1 MLNLKIAKIFYQMA
15 ELYTMKD
22 DQFRPRAYEKAAR
35 LIESMEDDL
44 EDIYKKGGL
53 KGLMAIEGVGKG
65 MAEHIE
71 EYVKTGKIKNF
82 EKLKHD
88 APIDLDSFSSVEG
101 VGPKMLLAL
110 YKNLGVKNIRDLEKA
125 ARAGKVRSLPRFGQK
140 SEENILRSIA
150 LSREHRGRFLLGFVS
165 PIVLKMERELA
176 SAPGVQ
182 NVLACGSFRR
192 RRETIGDIDIL
203 AVARPHRDAKQGG
216 QAKNSRAIMEYFC
229 SMPNVEKIIARGDTK
244 SMVRLDI
251 GIDADLRVVPEK
263 SFGAALQY
271 FTGSKDH
278 NIELRKIAIRQGWK
292 LNEYGLFDKN
302 DKYLAGKTE
311 EEIYKKLGLDWM
323 APEMR
328 ENRGEIELA
337 LAHKLPKIV
346 EYAEVLGDLQ
356 MHTTYSDGAHTVEE
370 MAEVAQKLGR
380 KYIAITDHVGH
391 LKIAGAMDVATIE
404 RQWREIEKLNKKIK
418 KIKILKGCEVD
429 INPDGTIALPDK
441 YLAKFDVVL
450 GSIHSNFKM
459 SRADMTKRLIRAME
473 NPHVDIISHPT
484 GRVIHK
490 RSGYELDLEE
500 IFRAAARTKTILE
513 INSYPD
519 RLDLNDLNIR
529 RAIEHGVKLSL
540 GTDSHSKNQLHN
552 LDLGIAQARRGWA
565 TKKDVVNCMN
575 AEELLKFLHIPK
587 ARL

>member
-1 MLNLKIAKIFYQMA
+1 MLNLKIAKVFSQMA

-22 DQFRPRAYEKAAR
+22 DRFRPRAYEKAAR

-44 EDIYKKGGL
+44 EDIYKKSGV
-53 KGLMAIEGVGKG
+53 KGLMEIEGIGKG

-82 EKLKHD
+82 EKLKKD
-88 APIDLDSFSSVEG
+88 APIDLDSFSSVGG

-110 YKNLGVKNIRDLEKA
+110 YKNLGVKNISDLEKA
-125 ARAGKVRSLPRFGQK
+125 ARAGKVRRLPRFGQK
-140 SEENILRSIA
+140 TEKNILRSIA

-165 PIVLKMERELA
+165 PIVSKMEKDLA

-182 NVLACGSFRR
+182 KILACGSFRR

-203 AVARPHRDAKQGG
+203 ASARD
-216 QAKNSRAIMEYFC
+216 SRAIMEYFV
-229 SMPNVEKIIARGDTK
+229 SLPNVEKIIARGETK

-278 NIELRKIAIRQGWK
+278 NIELRKIAIKKGWK

-302 DKYLAGKTE
+302 NRQIAGRTE
-311 EEIYKKLGLDWM
+311 EEIYKKMGLDWM
-323 APEMR
+323 SPEMR

-346 EYAEVLGDLQ
+346 EYEDVICDLQ
-356 MHTTYSDGAHTVEE
+356 MHTTYSDGAQGVEE
-370 MAEVAQKLGR
+370 MAEAAKKLGR

-391 LKIAGAMDVATIE
+391 LKIAGAMDVKTIE
-404 RQWREIEKLNKKIK
+404 RQWREIDGLNRKIRNFR
-418 KIKILKGCEVD
+418 ILKGCEAD
-429 INPDGTIALPDK
+429 INPDGTIALEDK
-441 YLAKFDVVL
+441 YLLKFDIVL

-459 SRADMTKRLIRAME
+459 SRSEMTKRLIRAME
-473 NPHVDIISHPT
+473 NPRVDIISHPT

-490 RSGYELDLEE
+490 RSGYELDMEE

-565 TKKDVVNCMN
+565 KKGDIVNCLT
-575 AEELLKFLHIPK
+575 A
-587 ARL
+587 

>member
-1 MLNLKIAKIFYQMA
+1 MLNLKIAKVFSQMA

-22 DQFRPRAYEKAAR
+22 DRFRPRAYEKAAR

-44 EDIYKKGGL
+44 EDIYKKSGV
-53 KGLMAIEGVGKG
+53 KGLMEIEGIGKG

-82 EKLKHD
+82 EKLKKD
-88 APIDLDSFSSVEG
+88 APIDLDSFSSVGG

-110 YKNLGVKNIRDLEKA
+110 YKNLGVKNISDLEKA
-125 ARAGKVRSLPRFGQK
+125 ARAGKVRRPPRFGQK
-140 SEENILRSIA
+140 TEKNILRSIA

-165 PIVLKMERELA
+165 PIVSKMEKDLA

-182 NVLACGSFRR
+182 KILACGSFRR

-203 AVARPHRDAKQGG
+203 ASARD
-216 QAKNSRAIMEYFC
+216 SRAIMEYFV
-229 SMPNVEKIIARGDTK
+229 SLPNVEKIIARGETK

-278 NIELRKIAIRQGWK
+278 NIELRKIAIKKGWK

-302 DKYLAGKTE
+302 NRQIAGRTE
-311 EEIYKKLGLDWM
+311 EEIYKKMGLDWM
-323 APEMR
+323 SPEMR

-346 EYAEVLGDLQ
+346 EYEDVICDLQ
-356 MHTTYSDGAHTVEE
+356 MHTTYSDGAQGVEE
-370 MAEVAQKLGR
+370 MAEAAKKLGR

-391 LKIAGAMDVATIE
+391 LKIAGAMDVKTIE
-404 RQWREIEKLNKKIK
+404 RQWREIDGLNRKIRNFR
-418 KIKILKGCEVD
+418 ILKGCEAD
-429 INPDGTIALPDK
+429 INPDGTIALEDK
-441 YLAKFDVVL
+441 YLLKFDIVL

-459 SRADMTKRLIRAME
+459 SRSEMTKRLIRAME
-473 NPHVDIISHPT
+473 NPRVDIISHPT

-490 RSGYELDLEE
+490 RSGYELDMEE

-565 TKKDVVNCMN
+565 KKGDIVNCLT
-575 AEELLKFLHIPK
+575 ADQIVAFLENRK
-587 ARL
+587 RNVK